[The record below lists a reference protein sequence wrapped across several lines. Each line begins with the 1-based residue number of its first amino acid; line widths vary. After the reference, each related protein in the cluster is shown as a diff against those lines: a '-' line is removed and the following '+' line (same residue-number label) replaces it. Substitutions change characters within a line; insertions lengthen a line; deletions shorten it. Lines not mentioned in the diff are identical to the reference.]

1 MSTVTV
7 DPRMKARRVAV
18 LRAEGRRR
26 LRILMVALGVILA
39 AAAAWGVSLT
49 PLLDVDRLAVSGI
62 DPANRAEIVES
73 SQLSVGMP
81 MVFLDVDDAQS
92 SIAALPW
99 VRSARVWRDW
109 PATVRIAVDPRVP
122 AAVVPARGGR
132 TALIDAY
139 GYAIGWGPRPA
150 EADAQ
155 ADGPDPTA
163 GSQVAALPHVSVPFS
178 GQLGDIHTSADGPL
192 AVVAAMPDD
201 LRAWV
206 RTVTVEAGQ
215 NRIGLELIGGATAVL
230 GDPVLI
236 DDKISALRAV
246 LATADLECITTIDV
260 TMPDLATVA
269 RHHPCQP

>member
-26 LRILMVALGVILA
+26 LRILMVALGVVLVA
-39 AAAAWGVSLT
+39 AAGWGVSLT

-81 MVFLDVDDAQS
+81 MVFLDVDSAQN

-139 GYAIGWGPRPA
+139 GYAIGWGPKPA
-150 EADAQ
+150 EQDAQ
-155 ADGPDPTA
+155 ADGPDPSA
-163 GSQVAALPHVSVPFS
+163 GSLLAGLPHVSVPFS

-260 TMPDLATVA
+260 TMPDLATVT

>member
-26 LRILMVALGVILA
+26 LRILLVALGVILT

-49 PLLDVDRLAVSGI
+49 PLLDVDRMAVSGI
-62 DPANRAEIVES
+62 DPANRAEILES
-73 SQLSVGMP
+73 SQLLVGMP
-81 MVFLDVDDAQS
+81 MAFLDVENAQS

-122 AAVVPARGGR
+122 AAVVPASGGR

-139 GYAIGWGPRPA
+139 GYAIGWGARPTGL
-150 EADAQ
+150 AQ
-155 ADGPDPTA
+155 TDGSDPIA
-163 GSQVAALPHVSVPFS
+163 GSLEAALPHVSVPFS

-192 AVVAAMPDD
+192 AVIAAMPDD

-206 RTVTVEAGQ
+206 RTVTLEQGQ
-215 NRIGLELIGGATAVL
+215 NRIGLELVGGATAVL

-260 TMPDLATVA
+260 TMPDIATVT
-269 RHHPCQP
+269 RHHPCRP

>member
-26 LRILMVALGVILA
+26 LRILLVALGVILA

-49 PLLDVDRLAVSGI
+49 PLLDVDRMAVSGI
-62 DPANRAEIVES
+62 DPANRAEILES

-81 MVFLDVDDAQS
+81 MAFLDVDAAQS
-92 SIAALPW
+92 YIAALPW

-122 AAVVPARGGR
+122 AAVVPAGGGR

-139 GYAIGWGPRPA
+139 GYAIGWGPGPVGL
-150 EADAQ
+150 DAQ
-155 ADGPDPTA
+155 AGESDPAAGPLE
-163 GSQVAALPHVSVPFS
+163 AALPHVSVPFS

-206 RTVTVEAGQ
+206 RTVTLDEGQ
-215 NRIGLELIGGATAVL
+215 NRIGLELVGGATAAL
-230 GDPVLI
+230 GEPVLI

-260 TMPDLATVA
+260 TMPDIATVT
-269 RHHPCQP
+269 RHHPCRP

>member
-7 DPRMKARRVAV
+7 DPRMRARRVAV

-26 LRILMVALGVILA
+26 LRVLLVALGVILA

-49 PLLDVDRLAVSGI
+49 PLLDVDRMAVSGI
-62 DPANRAEIVES
+62 DPANRAEILES

-81 MVFLDVDDAQS
+81 MVFLDVDDAQR

-122 AAVVPARGGR
+122 AAVVPASGGR

-150 EADAQ
+150 GPDAQ
-155 ADGPDPTA
+155 AGGNDPTA
-163 GSQVAALPHVSVPFS
+163 GSQLAAVPHVSVPFS
-178 GQLGDIHTSADGPL
+178 GQLGDIHTSADGAL

-206 RTVTVEAGQ
+206 RTVTLGEGQ

-246 LATADLECITTIDV
+246 LSTADLECIITIDV
-260 TMPDLATVA
+260 TMPDLATVT
-269 RHHPCQP
+269 RHHPCRP

>member
-7 DPRMKARRVAV
+7 DPRMRARRVAV

-26 LRILMVALGVILA
+26 LRILLVALGVVLA

-49 PLLDVDRLAVSGI
+49 PLLDVDRMAVSGV
-62 DPANRAEIVES
+62 DPANRAEILES
-73 SQLSVGMP
+73 SRLSVGMP
-81 MVFLDVDDAQS
+81 MVFLDADDAQR

-139 GYAIGWGPRPA
+139 GYAIGWGPPPA
-150 EADAQ
+150 GPDAQ
-155 ADGPDPTA
+155 AGGSDPTA
-163 GSQVAALPHVSVPFS
+163 GARVAALPHVSVPFS
-178 GQLGDIHTSADGPL
+178 GQLGDIHTSADGAL

-206 RTVTVEAGQ
+206 RTVTLGEGQ
-215 NRIGLELIGGATAVL
+215 TRIGLELIGGATAVL

-246 LATADLECITTIDV
+246 LSTADLECITTIDV
-260 TMPDLATVA
+260 TMPDLATVT
-269 RHHPCQP
+269 RHHPCHP